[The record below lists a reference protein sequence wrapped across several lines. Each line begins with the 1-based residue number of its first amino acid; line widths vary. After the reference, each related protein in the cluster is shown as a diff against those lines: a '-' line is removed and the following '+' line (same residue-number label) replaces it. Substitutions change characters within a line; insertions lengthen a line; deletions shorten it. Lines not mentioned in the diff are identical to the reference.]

1 MTEKVSMVMA
11 TQVAMDVAPA
21 TRSIRS
27 LNANLNILT
36 RSSKAQA
43 ANFRA
48 AGDALN
54 ASKAEYEGFSIV
66 LGHSKNLLSDLVKQ
80 QTNLIR
86 TAQNQDEVVSQLK
99 DKIASLQQERQQEDR
114 STDESKEK
122 WRELTEQ
129 IKAYQKSLRDAENVD
144 TRLNTVN
151 RQINS
156 TTSRIA
162 AMTKAQEKAKQEYND
177 QRSGLTD
184 LQASYRLT
192 AESSR
197 AYTDRLRAEGN
208 ASLARRSELS
218 SLRELRGN
226 LTQQLAK
233 QREALSK
240 LSETEDKDSESM
252 VRQRMA
258 INETRT
264 KIAETTNSIDR
275 LNTSGRGLH
284 VFSSFRQGL
293 HDVDNDASNTEQRL
307 GHLHGVFLG
316 TFAGNIVSNATMTAF
331 GAVKAGIG
339 GLITAGM
346 KYNNMEQTMTAS
358 WNTLTGSAQKGAEMQ
373 DMINGLAQ
381 KAQNSIP
388 MVDQLA
394 QKMYA
399 VTNSKDQTRDLTKS
413 ILTLQDA
420 FHVDDAAIQNFG
432 LQWSQM
438 IGNGKAS
445 AQDMLSVQT
454 VFPKFREELLAY
466 ERQVTGNANLTM
478 QQMNDLMSKGKISSQ
493 AMNTVLI
500 NMAQQYK
507 GATQNFASTTDGMRR
522 TIQAMWPKL
531 AGDATKA
538 LNTFQSPVYSA
549 VSKWVSDTRTDALF
563 KQFGSRVG
571 ESISQIFISFA
582 GNNPQ
587 EKIPAMLNKMV
598 TSASNGLRSFTT
610 FIQQHV
616 KQIKDVLSI
625 IGSSFQLVGNVG
637 RQVFTDL
644 INIIGGFLNSGN
656 KSASFAS
663 NLNRVAQAMKS
674 LSNNQAVIKTLSR
687 TLITFFAVKG
697 ALGFISTTL
706 RVIDTINRFAKT
718 VGRVMQVV
726 RSAFNLVKLLAV
738 TNPAIAITAGIV
750 AVITALVELYRHNAK
765 FRNFVNGLVRSA
777 QQFGARISRG
787 MRNLGNGIRV
797 FFTQTIPNI
806 FRGAA
811 RAMIVAVKFI
821 TNPIGTSLGLLY
833 RNSPQ
838 FRKFTNGLVT
848 DMRNGAKGVGNWLSH
863 MGKGFLNFFTKTI
876 PNTVRSAQRAIH
888 DAIIDVIKFIEKPIN
903 SFFHDAVSGVNKV
916 AEKAHLP
923 KLGEIHL
930 GIPSFATGTGT
941 DQDQMAIVNDATSG
955 PYREAMVYNNKISL
969 FPEGRNL
976 LRFIP
981 KGAQIL
987 NGKNTQELIN
997 RLPHFADGV
1006 GQVNTLVSGLQQNGN
1021 MLHEAE
1027 RKIFWQKIQ
1036 QQLQKLLKEF
1046 KKDLQKA
1053 TRQLHK
1059 AIQDAK
1065 KEFSKTVYG
1074 DGEDGGIVGQRKD
1087 SMREAN
1093 STYVSSKNE
1102 AQNKLNDSLK
1112 DAKDSN
1118 AVQNAYNAFNNAIQ
1132 KASSARSQS
1141 LQKANQTFHIAY
1153 ENAAARENT
1162 AVTNAENVYDAARDA
1177 YLHNRGGAYR
1187 WAAKNREQFM
1197 SGLPQF
1203 ATGGIATSPSIFGE
1217 AGPEMAIP
1225 LTDDPANAMEL
1236 MGQVADNY
1244 RSGTI
1249 RQSSPN
1255 AELERHNR
1263 AQEAKLDKLCGLLAQ
1278 VLEGQSQQTGVIA
1291 SKPGYDKN
1299 TAYND
1304 LASALTNEQFGAL
1317 TV

>member
-1 MTEKVSMVMA
+1 MPEKVSMVMA

-66 LGHSKNLLSDLVKQ
+66 LGRSKNLMGNLVKQ

-208 ASLARRSELS
+208 ASLARRSEIS

-264 KIAETTNSIDR
+264 KIAETTNSINR

-316 TFAGNIVSNATMTAF
+316 TFAGSMVSNATMTAF

-381 KAQNSIP
+381 KAQNSVP

-507 GATQNFASTTDGMRR
+507 GATQNFSSTTDGMRR

-571 ESISQIFISFA
+571 ESISQIFVSFA

-598 TSASNGLRSFTT
+598 TNASNGLRSFTV

-637 RQVFTDL
+637 RQVFRDL
-644 INIIGGFLNSGN
+644 INLVGGFLNSA
-656 KSASFAS
+656 SRSTSFAS
-663 NLNRVAQAMKS
+663 NLNRVAQAMRA
-674 LSNNQAVIKTLSR
+674 LSKNQTVIRALSR
-687 TLITFFAVKG
+687 TLIAFFA
-697 ALGFISTTL
+697 
-706 RVIDTINRFAKT
+706 
-718 VGRVMQVV
+718 
-726 RSAFNLVKLLAV
+726 
-738 TNPAIAITAGIV
+738 
-750 AVITALVELYRHNAK
+750 
-765 FRNFVNGLVRSA
+765 
-777 QQFGARISRG
+777 
-787 MRNLGNGIRV
+787 
-797 FFTQTIPNI
+797 
-806 FRGAA
+806 
-811 RAMIVAVKFI
+811 
-821 TNPIGTSLGLLY
+821 
-833 RNSPQ
+833 
-838 FRKFTNGLVT
+838 
-848 DMRNGAKGVGNWLSH
+848 
-863 MGKGFLNFFTKTI
+863 
-876 PNTVRSAQRAIH
+876 
-888 DAIIDVIKFIEKPIN
+888 
-903 SFFHDAVSGVNKV
+903 
-916 AEKAHLP
+916 
-923 KLGEIHL
+923 
-930 GIPSFATGTGT
+930 
-941 DQDQMAIVNDATSG
+941 
-955 PYREAMVYNNKISL
+955 
-969 FPEGRNL
+969 
-976 LRFIP
+976 
-981 KGAQIL
+981 
-987 NGKNTQELIN
+987 
-997 RLPHFADGV
+997 
-1006 GQVNTLVSGLQQNGN
+1006 
-1021 MLHEAE
+1021 
-1027 RKIFWQKIQ
+1027 
-1036 QQLQKLLKEF
+1036 
-1046 KKDLQKA
+1046 
-1053 TRQLHK
+1053 
-1059 AIQDAK
+1059 
-1065 KEFSKTVYG
+1065 
-1074 DGEDGGIVGQRKD
+1074 
-1087 SMREAN
+1087 
-1093 STYVSSKNE
+1093 
-1102 AQNKLNDSLK
+1102 
-1112 DAKDSN
+1112 
-1118 AVQNAYNAFNNAIQ
+1118 
-1132 KASSARSQS
+1132 
-1141 LQKANQTFHIAY
+1141 
-1153 ENAAARENT
+1153 
-1162 AVTNAENVYDAARDA
+1162 
-1177 YLHNRGGAYR
+1177 
-1187 WAAKNREQFM
+1187 
-1197 SGLPQF
+1197 
-1203 ATGGIATSPSIFGE
+1203 
-1217 AGPEMAIP
+1217 PEMS
-1225 LTDDPANAMEL
+1225 N
-1236 MGQVADNY
+1236 
-1244 RSGTI
+1244 
-1249 RQSSPN
+1249 
-1255 AELERHNR
+1255 
-1263 AQEAKLDKLCGLLAQ
+1263 
-1278 VLEGQSQQTGVIA
+1278 
-1291 SKPGYDKN
+1291 
-1299 TAYND
+1299 
-1304 LASALTNEQFGAL
+1304 
-1317 TV
+1317 